1 MSMRDLQEQF
11 HGTLRGGQTA
21 TTPQLVQPTRQ
32 PQTYKDRHTKA
43 NTFSNN
49 NNNFTNTTRPTV
61 AAYTPRYQ
69 QYVAPPLQQQYT
81 QPQPQYQQPA
91 MNENQQYNFLDYPN
105 QPQQYQHHPGYTT
118 GCTNV
123 VHNGTGNQPA
133 HYNHGQHR
141 PRVTFNTLPN
151 GNVKY
156 CVS

>member
-11 HGTLRGGQTA
+11 HGTLRGGQRA

-105 QPQQYQHHPGYTT
+105 QP
-118 GCTNV
+118 
-123 VHNGTGNQPA
+123 
-133 HYNHGQHR
+133 
-141 PRVTFNTLPN
+141 
-151 GNVKY
+151 
-156 CVS
+156 